1 MPKHWYSIHAIMT
14 HNHYTDEE
22 CEVRGIS
29 LGLVCVSVGL
39 NNVEDLGGGT
49 YERPAGRQPRLF
61 FP

>member
-22 CEVRGIS
+22 REVRGIS

-39 NNVEDLGGGT
+39 KNVEDLSADIMQTLDHDRG
-49 YERPAGRQPRLF
+49 
-61 FP
+61 